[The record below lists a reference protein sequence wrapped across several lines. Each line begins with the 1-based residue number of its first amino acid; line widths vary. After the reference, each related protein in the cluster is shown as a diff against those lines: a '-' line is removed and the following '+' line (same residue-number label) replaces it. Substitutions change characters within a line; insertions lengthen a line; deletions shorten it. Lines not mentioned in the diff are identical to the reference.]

1 MPRGTT
7 NFYDLH
13 GAGLQTGLSAV
24 VMKGHDVA
32 SGIVVTKQVVVS
44 PLLMRVVV
52 RVDPAAPAG
61 AYTLVLVDSRG
72 QATNAVSLKV
82 P

>member
-13 GAGLQTGLSAV
+13 GAGLQAGLSAV
-24 VMKGHDVA
+24 IMKGRDVA
-32 SGIVVTKQVVVS
+32 AGIVVTKQVVVS
-44 PLLMRVVV
+44 PVLMRIVV
-52 RVDPAAPAG
+52 RVDASVAAG
-61 AYTLVLVDSRG
+61 SFTLVLVDSRG
-72 QATNAVSLKV
+72 QATNPVSIKV